1 MTNTRRR
8 SLVSRRSLFEAGR
21 YGLLVFTTA
30 AFLAACSGE
39 DRPEV
44 DIIVDGEGGGSG
56 SVSVSG
62 VDGPGII
69 PTRIPGSA
77 TYQTVSNVDIYFA
90 MGADL
95 RDIRTIMQPATQS
108 LPVDWAAASAIYEQ
122 GKNQKRA
129 DGTLRSLASIANAD
143 VHAMFPNG
151 PAVYGSADFINDIL
165 RGGLT
170 GTGSSAGLSD
180 DARRNLVDKGVL
192 MLMYGK
198 ALQELEAA
206 KTRIAE
212 GNRDDAT
219 GAPHAVDEA
228 WAVILGPQDNA
239 GGYSAGLIGTALGR
253 ESNFGFQNKIAIPLE
268 TEFAK
273 ALDAAR
279 KGDAAA
285 FDAAHTQIRG
295 YLNTIFYLGTLR
307 YTTELVNDQMPQ
319 ARQVHLVEGGTFFQA
334 IRALVASASP
344 TAAQTVQSAYSASPD
359 AAFPASLRTGV
370 YAAMNEPPVLAALGI
385 PAGLVVMSPPQ

>member
-1 MTNTRRR
+1 VHRR
-8 SLVSRRSLFEAGR
+8 SIFEVGR
-21 YGLLVFTTA
+21 YGLMVFITA
-30 AFLAACSGE
+30 AIMAACSGE

-77 TYQTVSNVDIYFA
+77 TYQTVGNVDIYFA

-95 RDIRTIMQPATQS
+95 RDIRTIMQPATQG
-108 LPVDWAAASAIYEQ
+108 LPVDWPAASAIYEQ

-129 DGTLRSLASIANAD
+129 DGSVRSLASVANTD
-143 VHAMFPNG
+143 VYAMFPNG
-151 PAVYGSADFINDIL
+151 AAVYGSADFINDIV

-170 GTGSSAGLSD
+170 GTGRGADLSD
-180 DARRNLVDKGVL
+180 DARRDLVDKGIL

-206 KTRIAE
+206 KARIAQ

-228 WAVILGPQDNA
+228 WAAILGPQDNA
-239 GGYSAGLIGTALGR
+239 GGYSVGLIGTALGR
-253 ESNFGFQNKIAIPLE
+253 ESNFGLQNKIAVPLE
-268 TEFAK
+268 TEFTK

-285 FDAAHTQIRG
+285 FDAAHAQISG

-307 YTTELVNDQMPQ
+307 YTTELVNDQTPQ

-334 IRALVASASP
+334 IRALVASGSP
-344 TAAQTVQSAYSASPD
+344 TAAQTVQAAYSASPD

-370 YAAMNEPPVLAALGI
+370 YAAMNEPAVIAALGI
-385 PAGLVVMSPPQ
+385 PEGLAVTSPPQ